1 MSWCLRGTPGVER
14 MIEYEAL
21 LNGLLARH
29 SQVTIVCQY
38 DMHRLDGA
46 VTLGALCSH
55 THVQLND
62 RLVPGFFMAA

>member
-1 MSWCLRGTPGVER
+1 

-21 LNGLLARH
+21 LNRLLARH

-38 DMHRLDGA
+38 DMHRLHRLDGA